1 MKESNRIYLFA
12 NFGDWNKV
20 PYGGGEVGN
29 RRTLKL
35 LQQAGFKVITIPKYL
50 RVPNHSILNLIK
62 LSWRIVYNI
71 ILYFIILL
79 FGSRKQAFVHIVGF
93 YGPMIYFEY
102 TLIHIAKLLGYNV
115 VYEMRGGGADL
126 YIKNGSKLYISFF
139 KKAIIKSD
147 VIFSQGMENK
157 PLIESIKPNP
167 SFFYYPN
174 YVMREFWPSTYPIKA
189 YNTINL
195 VYFGRISPTK
205 NIDIVISA
213 FVLLRKKYGNIQ
225 LDIIGNCSDEQYLNT
240 IKTTINESGYEKSVH
255 IYPAC
260 NHDQL
265 KKYLSDKH
273 FYIFPSTEPHEGH
286 SNALTEAMA
295 WGVIPIATP
304 QGFNRSVINDKRL
317 IVKELNPN
325 NFANIISSIIDNQEI
340 EKYSHQVYDRISN
353 NYTDIIILHKLKNE
367 YDKLFNIYQ
376 Q

>member
-71 ILYFIILL
+71 IQYSIILL
-79 FGSRKQAFVHIVGF
+79 FGGRKQAFVHIVEF

-115 VYEMRGGGADL
+115 VYEMRGGGADM
-126 YIKNGSKLYISFF
+126 YIKNGTKLYISIF
-139 KKAIIKSD
+139 KKAIMKSD

-174 YVMREFWPSTYPIKA
+174 YVMSEFWPSTYPIKA

-205 NIDIVISA
+205 NIDIVIST

-317 IVKELNPN
+317 IVQELNPN
-325 NFANIISSIIDNQEI
+325 KFANIISSIIDNQEI

-353 NYTDIIILHKLKNE
+353 NYTDIIISHKLKNE
-367 YDKLFNIYQ
+367 YNKLFKSCK
-376 Q
+376 